1 MKGDSYTTLT
11 EESSYG
17 SEDSPESPQIK
28 LIHGGFRGCRSMSMK
43 DSQRGYRDATVL
55 SRDQMLD
62 GWLLK

>member
-1 MKGDSYTTLT
+1 MKGGSYTTLS
-11 EESSYG
+11 EEFSYE
-17 SEDSPESPQIK
+17 SEGSPESPLIK
-28 LIHGGFRGCRSMSMK
+28 LIHGGLRGCRSMSMK